1 MRVAASAVCLG
12 AAVLLLAPEL
22 ARCAAPEFSITANA
36 EYAEVKSGSLVL
48 VNVTLTNLSSHVVS
62 FALSNPLCDYV
73 VEVRDGTG
81 RLAPDTEDKSKAD
94 CSHRGEISGATG
106 VYRLKPHESVKLRI
120 PISMFSDLSRPGDY
134 SVQVAWRAPKELGN
148 AVVRADTIRITV
160 TP

>member
-1 MRVAASAVCLG
+1 MRVAAFAVCLG

-36 EYAEVKSGSLVL
+36 EYAEVKSGSTVL

-62 FALSNPLCDYV
+62 FELSNPLCDYV

-81 RLAPDTEDKSKAD
+81 RLLPDTEGKSKTD
-94 CSHRGEISGATG
+94 CSHNEITGATG
-106 VYRLKPHESVKLRI
+106 VYRLKPLESMKTKI
-120 PISMFSDLSRPGDY
+120 PISMFSDLSRPGEY

-148 AVVRADTIRITV
+148 AIVRADSIRITV
-160 TP
+160 TQ